1 MKAIIPAAGLGT
13 RLRPLT
19 YTQPKPALKLAG
31 RPIIQHAIDNLVA
44 AGIHEI
50 AVIVSDLTSDAIRA
64 AVEGQAQAQL
74 TFINQPQMLGIGNA
88 VKVARDWVAGD
99 DFCVYLGDNLFQ
111 HGVKAYT
118 DMFSAQKPAAL
129 LALVEVEDPTSFG
142 VAELDGDRIVRLVEK
157 PKVPPSNLAVA
168 GVYCFSN
175 TIFDILETLEPS
187 ARGEY
192 EITDAIQQLIDRDL
206 VVMGRRV
213 EGWWKDTGRPFDLID
228 ANRLLLED
236 MEPVMNGQITNSR
249 VSGRVSLGAGSTV
262 TDSVIVGPVMIGEN
276 VTLTHAYV
284 GPFTAIGSGTTI
296 SRAEVEHSVIDEEVR
311 IEDVETRLQD
321 CLIGLRASVRG
332 GKRVPRTL
340 SLTLSDTSSVELT

>member
-31 RPIIQHAIDNLVA
+31 RPIVQHAIDHLVA
-44 AGIHEI
+44 AGIRDI
-50 AVIVSDLTSDAIRA
+50 GIVVSDLTSDAIRA
-64 AVEGQAQAQL
+64 AVDGQKEARL
-74 TFINQPQMLGIGNA
+74 TFINQPQMLGLGNA
-88 VKVARDWVAGD
+88 VKVAREWVAGD

-111 HGVKAYT
+111 QGVKAYV
-118 DMFSAQKPAAL
+118 DMFRERGADAL
-129 LALVEVEDPTSFG
+129 LALVEVDDPTSFG

-168 GVYCFSN
+168 GVYCFRN
-175 TIFDILETLEPS
+175 VIFDVLETLAPS

-192 EITDAIQQLIDRDL
+192 EITDAIQALIDGGHTVL
-206 VVMGRRV
+206 GRRV
-213 EGWWKDTGRPFDLID
+213 QGWWKDTGRPFDLID

-236 MEPVMNGQITNSR
+236 LEPSMNGEVSNSR
-249 VSGRVSLGAGSTV
+249 ISGRVVIGAGSTV

-284 GPFTAIGSGTTI
+284 GPFTSIGSGTTL
-296 SRAEVEHSVIDEEVR
+296 SRAEVEHSVIDEYVR

-340 SLTLSDTSSVELT
+340 SFTLSDTSSVELT